1 MEASKTNLKLDIL
14 EFLQKYPDLRLQYLF
29 LNCFVI
35 SSKETMINYFIAKS
49 EHKTRLNGIEIYY
62 SPEYLYTLEKD
73 APIFDRINAQKTKKY
88 YYLKEHIFYYQY
100 LLKCLKIKKSKEKN
114 ETDNK
119 RGREYTDKANSLN
132 INEIAYRTLMN
143 RLYLLYDGI
152 TSNSNYG
159 INKVFG
165 VPCIYSVI
173 EPNVLEQIITM
184 KKFSFNLM
192 NMESNKFSK
201 LFGINDDIDKQSYL
215 YNNLLISISESNS
228 SLNEINNGQNDD
240 ININKINRGS
250 IEIEKNLIDLSNELF
265 LFNYITKQ
273 FDKNKLIQLPRIL
286 FFVCLF
292 DDEFRN
298 IYEIEEKKEKIKK
311 RVEGGVVEEET
322 NNKGIMIQNK
332 SDLNEIIKKGIK
344 ENKKEKNKKKENIKT
359 DLGYI
364 KVKRSEKL
372 KSINKNEKNLIK
384 EEIDEDIDLERVD
397 NQKEDIITE
406 KYGDNINKKNNE
418 KKETNSE
425 TPIIKHLLKCEL
437 MSFCGTLELDG
448 AFRYIGNMLE
458 IKGDSL
464 VIILAEFLNDK
475 NNNIKEITQK
485 FEAIDLISK
494 IRKHE
499 KKELRKLIQKYDSIK
514 NDIPEGDKE
523 NIMKRLKDL
532 SEKKI
537 MTDKRIIINNNDI
550 VLIENK
556 REYPHHISNE
566 IRNFIEHS
574 FYFINLYKNLN
585 LIKNNNIIHLIFVYD
600 HYRHYND
607 ESEAFIGLFKVI
619 DDNKIK
625 INSFSNKIK
634 FYLVHSLPNLN
645 LSIFDR
651 LQNDISDLKEKNE
664 KLSSIVNKNFE
675 DIERYLSKINE
686 LEEQIKNLNNIISE
700 FSKK

>member
-1 MEASKTNLKLDIL
+1 
-14 EFLQKYPDLRLQYLF
+14 
-29 LNCFVI
+29 
-35 SSKETMINYFIAKS
+35 
-49 EHKTRLNGIEIYY
+49 
-62 SPEYLYTLEKD
+62 
-73 APIFDRINAQKTKKY
+73 
-88 YYLKEHIFYYQY
+88 
-100 LLKCLKIKKSKEKN
+100 
-114 ETDNK
+114 
-119 RGREYTDKANSLN
+119 
-132 INEIAYRTLMN
+132 
-143 RLYLLYDGI
+143 
-152 TSNSNYG
+152 
-159 INKVFG
+159 
-165 VPCIYSVI
+165 
-173 EPNVLEQIITM
+173 
-184 KKFSFNLM
+184 
-192 NMESNKFSK
+192 
-201 LFGINDDIDKQSYL
+201 
-215 YNNLLISISESNS
+215 
-228 SLNEINNGQNDD
+228 
-240 ININKINRGS
+240 
-250 IEIEKNLIDLSNELF
+250 
-265 LFNYITKQ
+265 
-273 FDKNKLIQLPRIL
+273 
-286 FFVCLF
+286 
-292 DDEFRN
+292 
-298 IYEIEEKKEKIKK
+298 
-311 RVEGGVVEEET
+311 
-322 NNKGIMIQNK
+322 MIQNK

-344 ENKKEKNKKKENIKT
+344 ENKKEKNKKKENIQT

-600 HYRHYND
+600 HYGHYND

>member
-1 MEASKTNLKLDIL
+1 M
-14 EFLQKYPDLRLQYLF
+14 
-29 LNCFVI
+29 
-35 SSKETMINYFIAKS
+35 
-49 EHKTRLNGIEIYY
+49 
-62 SPEYLYTLEKD
+62 
-73 APIFDRINAQKTKKY
+73 
-88 YYLKEHIFYYQY
+88 
-100 LLKCLKIKKSKEKN
+100 
-114 ETDNK
+114 
-119 RGREYTDKANSLN
+119 
-132 INEIAYRTLMN
+132 
-143 RLYLLYDGI
+143 
-152 TSNSNYG
+152 
-159 INKVFG
+159 
-165 VPCIYSVI
+165 
-173 EPNVLEQIITM
+173 
-184 KKFSFNLM
+184 
-192 NMESNKFSK
+192 
-201 LFGINDDIDKQSYL
+201 
-215 YNNLLISISESNS
+215 
-228 SLNEINNGQNDD
+228 
-240 ININKINRGS
+240 
-250 IEIEKNLIDLSNELF
+250 
-265 LFNYITKQ
+265 FNYITKQ

-686 LEEQIKNLNNIISE
+686 LEEQIKNLKNIISE
-700 FSKK
+700 SSKK